1 MSSLYDAVP
10 SNEELLALAEYAYL
24 MFDAGYTS
32 VLYDIDSKVMKV
44 K

>member
-1 MSSLYDAVP
+1 MSSSHDAVP
-10 SNEELLALAEYAYL
+10 SDEELLALAEYAYL